1 MAFNA
6 KALLDQLFGQGQ
18 AMLGERGANGD
29 ARSRRSRDE
38 GAFGRFGGGMA
49 AGGALGLLL
58 GNKRVRRLGGGA
70 LSHGGAAVLGAM
82 AYRGYTEWQ
91 AQQGGRRQAEA
102 PRTLDRVPES
112 EAEAQS
118 RAVLIVVVG
127 AARAD
132 GHIDQR
138 ERRLIESE
146 IERMGAAQELRD
158 WLDAELGR
166 PLDPAAI
173 AAAAD
178 SQVVA
183 SEMYLASRLVVD
195 EENFMERAYL
205 DELAHCMG
213 LDSELQRR
221 LDQQVVAARSG

>member
-49 AGGALGLLL
+49 AGGAL
-58 GNKRVRRLGGGA
+58 
-70 LSHGGAAVLGAM
+70 SHGGAAVLGAM

-91 AQQGGRRQAEA
+91 AQQGGKRQAEA